1 VTGPGTDP
9 AAAHRVGD
17 AADAELD
24 AELDAEFDAFGVL
37 EDGRPARV
45 LTLRAAGIVARV
57 CDYGATLV
65 SLEVPDRDG
74 VSGGVVLGFDDVTGY
89 ETRTNNPFMGATVG
103 RVANRTAGATFE
115 LDGARHVLHA
125 NEGDNHLHGGRQ
137 TSFDRML
144 WEIVDVSR
152 QHVTFRHVSP
162 DGDGGYPGEL
172 HVTARYEVGPS
183 ALSIAYRA
191 TTDRRTPVNMTQHAY
206 FNLAGEHGVTIDDHR
221 LRVAAN
227 AWTPVDGSLIPTG
240 EVEAVDGT
248 PFDLRTE
255 VRLGDGITAI
265 VTAGLGD
272 GYDHNLWLEGP
283 AGELRAVAE
292 LTDPGTGR
300 RMVLASDQPCLQVY
314 TGNRLGRS
322 TGRSGIVFPV
332 HGGVCLEPQH
342 APDSLHRPE
351 WPTIVLDP
359 GDEYVHRIAYRFAA

>member
-1 VTGPGTDP
+1 VTGPEADP
-9 AAAHRVGD
+9 AVPAGRGRAPE
-17 AADAELD
+17 AEV
-24 AELDAEFDAFGVL
+24 EGFGAL
-37 EDGRPARV
+37 EDGRPSHI
-45 LTLRAAGIVARV
+45 LTLSAAGIVARV

-74 VSGGVVLGFDDVTGY
+74 VLGGVVLGFDDVTGY

-103 RVANRTAGATFE
+103 RVANRTARATFE
-115 LDGARHVLHA
+115 LDGVHHVLHA
-125 NEGDNHLHGGRQ
+125 NEGENHLHGGRQ
-137 TSFDRML
+137 TSFDRVL
-144 WEIVDVSR
+144 WELVDASP
-152 QHVTFRHVSP
+152 QHVTLRHISP

-183 ALSIAYRA
+183 ALSITYCV

-206 FNLAGEHGVTIDDHR
+206 FNLAGEDGRTIEDHR
-221 LRVAAN
+221 LRVAAT

-248 PFDLRTE
+248 PFDLRTR
-255 VRLGDGITAI
+255 VRLGDGIA
-265 VTAGLGD
+265 ALGAADLGD

-283 AGELRAVAE
+283 GGDVREVAE

-300 RMVLASDQPCLQVY
+300 CMVLLSDQPCLQVY

-322 TGRSGIVFPV
+322 TGRGGIVFPV

-359 GDEYVHRIAYRFAA
+359 GGEYLHRIVYRFAV